1 MNAASWRTLAT
12 RAAAARQ
19 RLFGQDE
26 AGHPQ
31 TFDYDDD
38 TARQRLLGQD
48 EADDDTAREVRGYYT
63 PIRYQR
69 QLDELNM
76 RDVHDLVIRIFK
88 AELPLVELGKQFR
101 FTQDGKEVVVRIDE
115 IGSHP
120 LNPEWVLGCKSLI

>member
-1 MNAASWRTLAT
+1 MNANSFRAFASRGALL
-12 RAAAARQ
+12 RRN
-19 RLFGQDE
+19 LYGQDE
-26 AGHPQ
+26 AGDPQ

-38 TARQRLLGQD
+38 TARD
-48 EADDDTAREVRGYYT
+48 VRGYYT

-101 FTQDGKEVVVRIDE
+101 FIQDGKEVVVRIDE